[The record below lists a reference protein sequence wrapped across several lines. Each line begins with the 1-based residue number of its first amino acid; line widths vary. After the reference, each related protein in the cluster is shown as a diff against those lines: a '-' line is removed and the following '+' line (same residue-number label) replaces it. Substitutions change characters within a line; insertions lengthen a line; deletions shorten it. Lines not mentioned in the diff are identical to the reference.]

1 MAVKQEAESAAAS
14 KKWDVVVFTLGQDA
28 YAINV
33 DRVSEILSWMGCRP
47 VPTEVP
53 SFVGITSIRG
63 VLLPLIDL
71 RTFLRTESPL
81 PLEQSK
87 VMIVEFNKTKLGF
100 LVDRVERIRQVN
112 AGELDASKM
121 RGVSLK
127 WILYVLRKDE
137 RNLLFLD
144 YEAIIQE
151 VYPKLEESM
160 SGSDKSGAG
169 FESLGHVEDF
179 HILVADDS
187 SLLRRQICDALHQ
200 TGFTS
205 VYPVKDGTEAHSLL
219 LDKNEN
225 FDLLVTDVEMPL
237 MDGISLIEAVRN
249 GPQTAEMPI
258 ILFSSLMVKHLLDH
272 VQELKVHHVL
282 KPDIHA
288 LIDEVVRLYRQKK
301 KRETG
306 K

>member
-1 MAVKQEAESAAAS
+1 MAVKNEVDNVAAN

-33 DRVSEILSWMGCRP
+33 DKVSEILSWMGCRP
-47 VPTEVP
+47 VPTDVP

-71 RTFLRTESPL
+71 RVFLRTESPL

-87 VMIVEFNKTKLGF
+87 VMIVEFNKSKLGF

-137 RNLLFLD
+137 RNMLFLD

-160 SGSDKSGAG
+160 SGMDKRGGVG
-169 FESLGHVEDF
+169 FESLGDIEDF

-187 SLLRRQICDALHQ
+187 SLLRRQICDALRQ
-200 TGFTS
+200 TGFSS
-205 VYPVKDGTEAHSLL
+205 VYPVKDGTEARALL

-237 MDGISLIEAVRN
+237 MDGISLIEAVR
-249 GPQTAEMPI
+249 GASQTEEMPI

-272 VQELKVHHVL
+272 VEELKVHHVL

-288 LIDEVVRLYRQKK
+288 LIEEVVRIYRQKGGAK
-301 KRETG
+301 
-306 K
+306 